1 MQHHCLKKE
10 KEYGKV
16 VIGVT
21 GGKVHK
27 KLIAGYKS

>member
-16 VIGVT
+16 AIGVM

-27 KLIAGYKS
+27 KLIAG